1 MPDGLCD
8 SNNKQA
14 ELQRKYSLNEH
25 NVVIYEFLPESS
37 KAAMIAKDSGDYAHI
52 LVNLA
57 KRRIFIGGN
66 GGLVCDLSGR
76 ART

>member
-1 MPDGLCD
+1 
-8 SNNKQA
+8 
-14 ELQRKYSLNEH
+14 
-25 NVVIYEFLPESS
+25 
-37 KAAMIAKDSGDYAHI
+37 MIAKDSGDYAHI